1 MDAVVKEVA
10 EEGKRLIDRAWLG
23 ELSRDQAVHMFVQ
36 VGDGMVR
43 YETALTIIDDGVRR
57 LTVNARRL
65 RILRWCT
72 LLEIPV
78 FAAFAGLAV
87 LFGDYTTAGLS
98 VLFLL
103 VLQIVHRAMLPH
115 PAAVRRQPKQPS
127 GPRPGA
133 SSA

>member
-43 YETALTIIDDGVRR
+43 YETALIIIDDGVRR

-78 FAAFAGLAV
+78 FGAFAGLAV
-87 LFGDYTTAGLS
+87 LLGDYTTAGLS

-103 VLQIVHRAMLPH
+103 ILQVIHRAMLPH
-115 PAAVRRQPKQPS
+115 PQAVPRQPK
-127 GPRPGA
+127 
-133 SSA
+133 

>member
-78 FAAFAGLAV
+78 FGAFAGLAV
-87 LFGDYTTAGLS
+87 FFGDYTTAGIS
-98 VLFLL
+98 ALFLL
-103 VLQIVHRAMLPH
+103 ILQVVHRSMLPS
-115 PAAVRRQPKQPS
+115 PPTV
-127 GPRPGA
+127 PRPPE
-133 SSA
+133 

>member
-43 YETALTIIDDGVRR
+43 HETALTIIDDGVRR
-57 LTVNARRL
+57 LTANARRI
-65 RILRWCT
+65 RILRRCT

-78 FAAFAGLAV
+78 FGAFAGLAA
-87 LFGDYTTAGLS
+87 LCGDYTTAGLS
-98 VLFLL
+98 ALFLL
-103 VLQIVHRAMLPH
+103 ILQVIHRTMLRP
-115 PAAVRRQPKQPS
+115 PAAPTNPK
-127 GPRPGA
+127 A
-133 SSA
+133 SRAN

>member
-43 YETALTIIDDGVRR
+43 YETALTIIDDGVQR
-57 LTVNARRL
+57 LAANARRL
-65 RILRWCT
+65 RLLRWCAV
-72 LLEIPV
+72 LELPV
-78 FAAFAGLAV
+78 FGAFAALAV
-87 LFGDYTTAGLS
+87 LVGDFTTAGLS

-103 VLQIVHRAMLPH
+103 ILQIIHRTMPPYP
-115 PAAVRRQPKQPS
+115 PAVLSRPRTRPS
-127 GPRPGA
+127 GP
-133 SSA
+133 

>member
-57 LTVNARRL
+57 LNVNARRL

-72 LLEIPV
+72 LLEIPI
-78 FAAFAGLAV
+78 FSAFAGLAV

-103 VLQIVHRAMLPH
+103 ILQVTHRTMLPS
-115 PAAVRRQPKQPS
+115 PPSVLRQPK
-127 GPRPGA
+127 
-133 SSA
+133 

>member
-78 FAAFAGLAV
+78 FGAFTGLAV
-87 LFGDYTTAGLS
+87 FFGDYTTAGLS
-98 VLFLL
+98 ALFLL
-103 VLQIVHRAMLPH
+103 ILQIVHRATLPRP
-115 PAAVRRQPKQPS
+115 PAVPRQPK
-127 GPRPGA
+127 
-133 SSA
+133 